1 MDGETTN
8 SFLVRR
14 RKELGL
20 SQDYM
25 AEQLGISVT
34 SYRKI
39 ESGRT
44 QLVNR
49 RIYDIARILD
59 TTPEKIIFGYSS
71 AETGNGILKEEY
83 DKTIEHLNDRNRSL
97 QERISILE
105 DLVKAKD
112 EIISMLKGQK

>member
-1 MDGETTN
+1 MDGETNN
-8 SFLVRR
+8 SFLARR

-20 SQDYM
+20 SQEYM

-59 TTPEKIIFGYSS
+59 TTPEKIVFGYSS
-71 AETGNGILKEEY
+71 PDSRNGMLKEEY
-83 DKTIEHLNDRNRSL
+83 DRELENLSDRNRSL